1 MSLLAFL
8 VTIPLGDFISKMPK
22 DQQQP
27 PKRFVEGV
35 RLPGKPPL
43 TVKDIDGEWQLGYEA
58 YDVQTNEGTAEI
70 VINMA
75 IEFKADGNY
84 SLLYSANWGNP
95 PLKGK
100 DAHGITVEESGTYKL
115 SSDVLILDPVESTR
129 SDMVKRKAT
138 NREPVG
144 NEKHVFVVH
153 AETKRI
159 HLAGRCATF
168 QVDPLCL
175 DTEVSNVWFTL
186 KGSLGKRIFGR

>member
-8 VTIPLGDFISKMPK
+8 VTIPLGDFINKMPK

-35 RLPGKPPL
+35 RLPGKPPASA
-43 TVKDIDGEWQLGYEA
+43 KDLHGEWQLGYEA
-58 YDVQTNEGTAEI
+58 YDVQTSEGTAEI
-70 VINMA
+70 IVNMA
-75 IEFKADGNY
+75 IDFKPDGNY
-84 SLLYSANWGNP
+84 QLVYSANWGNP

-100 DAHGITVEESGTYKL
+100 NAVGVTVEESGTYKL

-138 NREPVG
+138 SREPVE

-153 AETKRI
+153 WETKRI
-159 HLAGRCATF
+159 HLAGRCAVY

-175 DTEVSNVWFTL
+175 DTDVSNVWFTL
-186 KGSLGKRIFGR
+186 KGSLGRRFFGR